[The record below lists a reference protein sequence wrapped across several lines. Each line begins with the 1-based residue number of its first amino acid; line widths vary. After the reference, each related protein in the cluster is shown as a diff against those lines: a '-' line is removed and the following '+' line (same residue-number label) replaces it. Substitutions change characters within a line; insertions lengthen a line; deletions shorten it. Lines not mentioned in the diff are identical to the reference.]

1 MAIIN
6 KTGITTGG
14 TIEAEHITRAID
26 ALSGVS
32 ADSIVATGSLLGT
45 ASFAL
50 TASYAMNAAGGANT
64 TASAI
69 NATDTTTGPGPYYP
83 VFVSAGGAAS
93 AARIDTSTLTYNA
106 TANKLTVTSS
116 FADSA
121 SNAMTASVAIRIPVG
136 SPSSSA
142 NGQIYIPAGQDPNG
156 GNLQLVIY
164 YGNNAY
170 EFTGVQL

>member
-6 KTGITTGG
+6 KTGITNGG
-14 TIEAEHITRAID
+14 TIQSEHITRAID

-50 TASYAMNAAGGANT
+50 TASYAMNAAGGTNA

-69 NATDTTTGPGPYYP
+69 NATDTMTGPGPYYP
-83 VFVSAGGAAS
+83 VFVSAGGTAS
-93 AARIDTSTLTYNA
+93 TALIDTSTLTYNA

-121 SNAMTASVAIRIPVG
+121 SYTRKIRIGAPATQSIGDVWFESNGVG
-136 SPSSSA
+136 MNDGRLCISTIDGIWVFNS
-142 NGQIYIPAGQDPNG
+142 DD
-156 GNLQLVIY
+156 LL
-164 YGNNAY
+164 
-170 EFTGVQL
+170 